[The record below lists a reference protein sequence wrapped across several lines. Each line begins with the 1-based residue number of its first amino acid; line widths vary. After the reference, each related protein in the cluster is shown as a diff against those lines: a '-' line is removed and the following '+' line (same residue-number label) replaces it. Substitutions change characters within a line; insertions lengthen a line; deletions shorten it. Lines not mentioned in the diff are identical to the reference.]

1 MYREL
6 KELNEE
12 ISNIETMYYKMI
24 KCGNSEDLQDLVSSS
39 TRSTINALKAINHI
53 VRKMDE
59 QYNTDKNF
67 NR

>member
-1 MYREL
+1 
-6 KELNEE
+6 
-12 ISNIETMYYKMI
+12 MYYKMI
-24 KCGNSEDLQDLVSSS
+24 RCGNSEDLQDLVSSS
-39 TRSTINALKAINHI
+39 TRSMIDALKAINHI